1 MTPGSTRLSH
11 PWLALRAMLAVQ
23 VLASMV
29 LSTAAVLSPAVAPSL
44 DLPPE
49 RVGVFVAMSYL
60 AAMAAR

>member
-1 MTPGSTRLSH
+1 
-11 PWLALRAMLAVQ
+11 MLAVQ

-60 AAMAAR
+60 AAMAGGLPRGRKPSFTINTP